1 MKKTIWIMVI
11 LSSIFMGLSF
21 FDKVDASI
29 RYNFDVTKPY
39 GGLPDSEKMLKLPD
53 GGLLYGKMVTSDKE
67 TGKILETFDSHTDS
81 NSLSI
86 SELKKEPSKVAPLRM
101 SPPSEVRTLGAN
113 AFYQSSPFSSSGLRF
128 GGYYFQAASGTGG
141 TYLLWGSH
149 GDSGLVGSPYEA
161 EQTYMY
167 SDPAHA
173 LGTIVGNNQQI
184 YKNGRA
190 YYYTFNPANGSY
202 YGVANR

>member
-1 MKKTIWIMVI
+1 MVI

-86 SELKKEPSKVAPLRM
+86 SEFKKEPSKVAPLRM
-101 SPPSEVRTLGAN
+101 SPPSEVRTLGAS
-113 AFYQSSPFSSSGLRF
+113 AFYQSSHFSSSGLRF
-128 GGYYFQAASGTGG
+128 GGYYFQAASGTGE
-141 TYLLWGSH
+141 H
-149 GDSGLVGSPYEA
+149 
-161 EQTYMY
+161 
-167 SDPAHA
+167 
-173 LGTIVGNNQQI
+173 I
-184 YKNGRA
+184 
-190 YYYTFNPANGSY
+190 Y
-202 YGVANR
+202 YGGLMVIVAWLVVLMKLNKLICILIRRMLWVLL